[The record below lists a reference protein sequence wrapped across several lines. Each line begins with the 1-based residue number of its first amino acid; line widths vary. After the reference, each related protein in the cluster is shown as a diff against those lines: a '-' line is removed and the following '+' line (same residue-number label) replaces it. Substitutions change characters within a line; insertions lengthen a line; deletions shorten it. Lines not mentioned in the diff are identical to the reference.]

1 MVYAKNF
8 QCCKFIK
15 QILLLSDQYRVSVS
29 HVAGVLCSNHVDHL
43 LHQYSFL
50 AFKVRHTDNLD
61 TDLLSIILGK
71 L

>member
-1 MVYAKNF
+1 MQKIFSVASSL
-8 QCCKFIK
+8 K